1 MNGQYLMRL
10 LNQFMKKNNQGIFAA
25 DETKSRWHK
34 ETDVEILQNFC
45 REVYPR
51 EKKYGHFIIGNSQ
64 EKSYIGIPGRFILK
78 EQPHRRLYGYM
89 LMDTERS
96 LEND

>member
-1 MNGQYLMRL
+1 MNGQYFMQL
-10 LNQFMKKNNQGIFAA
+10 LNQLMEKNNQGIFAH
-25 DETKSRWHK
+25 DETCSRWHK
-34 ETDVEILQNFC
+34 ETNIEILKRFC
-45 REVYPR
+45 REGYPMAQ
-51 EKKYGHFIIGNSQ
+51 KYGHFIIGNSQ